1 MPRLFIALP
10 FNSNLINDKVKEL
23 YNYLNKYDELK
34 VIPPEYYHITL
45 KFLGECSE
53 KITNKIKDSFNN
65 TIIETKKIIPFTLF
79 GLGVFPDLKNPNVI
93 WAGIKTDESLI
104 NKLDQ
109 SVESFTSNMGFKKE
123 KNKFTPHL
131 TVARLRKGN
140 KLNQNIRQYIVEN
153 KELFFFESSLNRLVL
168 YSSTLTKEGP
178 VYTEMQSIELG
189 IEQLA
194 N

>member
-10 FNSNLINDKVKEL
+10 FNSILINDKVKEL

-34 VIPPEYYHITL
+34 VVSPENYHITL

-65 TIIETKKIIPFTLF
+65 TVIESKKIIPFTLF

-109 SVESFTSNMGFKKE
+109 GVESFTSNMGFKKE

-178 VYTEMQSIELG
+178 VYSEVQSIELG
-189 IEQLA
+189 IEQ
-194 N
+194 

>member
-34 VIPPEYYHITL
+34 VVSPENYHITL

-65 TIIETKKIIPFTLF
+65 TVIESKKIIPFTLF

-178 VYTEMQSIELG
+178 VYTEVQSIELG
-189 IEQLA
+189 IEQ
-194 N
+194 